1 MYQKLTFL
9 LITLA
14 SILVSQVDCS
24 EKIEIGLVRTL
35 RQKFDIKSL
44 TSGEF
49 QKIRNQKIQHIISK
63 FEKQNKPKINRLTL
77 ASTPQEIEEN
87 IHKSYSSFKEVVT
100 LTNFINFQYIGQIK
114 VGSSNQQFTV
124 LFDTGSNQLWL
135 PQDSCQQCTFANS
148 RYTCQT
154 NTCSTTT
161 QDIAYGQ
168 GKVKGYNS
176 KDQVTVGKKSTAF
189 PFLSVFQAEDLDG
202 FQSDGIMG
210 MGVSK
215 KESIV
220 NKLFMEKKLE
230 KNQFSFK
237 LSSIDLSQYS
247 KDQQNMATD
256 TNSQL
261 ILGGYDEQLISDD
274 SINYF
279 QVVSKSYWAIK
290 MRSARYNK
298 QDIFNGKNELRLALI
313 DTGTS
318 LIHMPT
324 ADYQAFNK
332 TVLEKSSNKG
342 CFEFGLIICV
352 CNQKQIANF
361 PTISLTFTDIDNND
375 QIINILPEY
384 YIMYQDGFCVY
395 LVAEFPDMGINNMW
409 ILGDVFM
416 RQTYNI
422 FDYDRQAIGIVNLE
436 PEDEEGHQIKSG
448 TFSGFGKL
456 VIMLLVIGIGG
467 FLANYIYQ
475 NYIKNNSSN
484 NDQQNNQGQ
493 YQQYQPQQSYQ
504 PPQQYYQQ
512 QPPQQYY
519 QQQPPQQYYQQPP
532 PQYNNQN
539 YQDIPL
545 QPLNQQQV

>member
-1 MYQKLTFL
+1 MLVKSELDSQINNLQFFLTLVLISSGYLRINANSVL
-9 LITLA
+9 LQIVDIHVKQ
-14 SILVSQVDCS
+14 ILVLLLLKILRMDKAKQRDTIPKIKLLQV
-24 EKIEIGLVRTL
+24 
-35 RQKFDIKSL
+35 KSL
-44 TSGEF
+44 LFILFF
-49 QKIRNQKIQHIISK
+49 QSFRLKTQMDSRQCIKIIIKNKIIVNLFKIQ
-63 FEKQNKPKINRLTL
+63 
-77 ASTPQEIEEN
+77 
-87 IHKSYSSFKEVVT
+87 
-100 LTNFINFQYIGQIK
+100 IK
-114 VGSSNQQFTV
+114 
-124 LFDTGSNQLWL
+124 
-135 PQDSCQQCTFANS
+135 
-148 RYTCQT
+148 
-154 NTCSTTT
+154 
-161 QDIAYGQ
+161 
-168 GKVKGYNS
+168 
-176 KDQVTVGKKSTAF
+176 
-189 PFLSVFQAEDLDG
+189 
-202 FQSDGIMG
+202 SDGIMG

-215 KESIV
+215 KESLV
-220 NKLFMEKKLE
+220 NKLFMEKKIE

-261 ILGGYDEQLISDD
+261 ILGGYDEQLISED

-279 QVVSKSYWAIK
+279 QVVSKNYWAIK

-298 QDIFNGKNELRLALI
+298 QDIFNAKNELRLALI

-324 ADYQAFNK
+324 SDFQVFNR

-352 CNQKQIANF
+352 CNQKQVANF
-361 PTISLTFTDIDNND
+361 PTISLKFTDIDNND

-384 YIMYQDGFCVY
+384 YIIYQDGFCIY
-395 LVAEFPDMGINNMW
+395 LVAEFPDMGISNMW

-422 FDYDRQAIGIVNLE
+422 FDYDRQAIGIVNMV
-436 PEDEEGHQIKSG
+436 PEDEEGHQIKSD

-456 VIMLLVIGIGG
+456 VIMLLVIGIGA

-475 NYIKNNSSN
+475 NYIKNNSN
-484 NDQQNNQGQ
+484 NDQQNNQDN

-512 QPPQQYY
+512 QPP
-519 QQQPPQQYYQQPP
+519 PQQYYQQPS

-539 YQDIPL
+539 YQNIPL
-545 QPLNQQQV
+545 QPLNQQQQV

>member
-1 MYQKLTFL
+1 MNQKLLFI
-9 LITLA
+9 LIALA
-14 SILVSQVDCS
+14 SIFFNQVACS
-24 EKIEIGLVRTL
+24 EKVEIDLVHTL
-35 RQKFDIKSL
+35 RQKFDIKSV

-49 QKIRNQKIQHIISK
+49 QKIRNQKIQQIIQK
-63 FEKQNKPKINRLTL
+63 FEKQNKAQINKLNL

-87 IHKSYSSFKEVVT
+87 IHRSYSTFKEIVT

-135 PQDSCQQCTFANS
+135 PQDQCQQCTFANS

-154 NTCSTTT
+154 NTCSNTT

-176 KDQVTVGKKSTAF
+176 KDLITVGNKSTF
-189 PFLSVFQAEDLDG
+189 YPFLSVFQAQDLDG

-215 KESIV
+215 KDSLV
-220 NKLFMEKKLE
+220 NKLYMEKKIE

-256 TNSQL
+256 KNSQL
-261 ILGGYDEQLISDD
+261 ILGGYDDQLISED

-324 ADYQAFNK
+324 ADYQAFNR

-342 CFEFGLIICV
+342 CFEFGLLICV
-352 CNQKQIANF
+352 CNQKQIPNF
-361 PTISLTFTDIDNND
+361 PTISLTFTDVDNND

-422 FDYDRQAIGIVNLE
+422 FDYDRQAIGIVNLQ

-456 VIMLLVIGIGG
+456 VIMLLVIGIGA

-475 NYIKNNSSN
+475 NYIKNNSN
-484 NDQQNNQGQ
+484 NQQQNYQGN

-519 QQQPPQQYYQQPP
+519 QQPPA
-532 PQYNNQN
+532 QYNNQN
-539 YQDIPL
+539 YQNIPL